1 MTSPVPAPAA
11 AAPGVHGGGARPAG
25 DPAGEHVGGERR
37 VAERAVGHAHV
48 GDVGHVRPVRRLRPE
63 PAFHE
68 VGPAARAPRR
78 SGGDGRPA
86 AAHAADSR
94 FPHDVHHLAAADLG
108 RIPAPRQ
115 RPGVRLAV
123 PVHGHEEIGM
133 DLEDVA
139 GQRLVPGGHAADGP
153 GSEHAAA
160 ARRDEPAVQR
170 SGQHPADRPDP
181 ETVLEFVDVSDH
193 QRRAGS
199 SRAAKKADAVVNI
212 SFARLNH
219 ATSARRPFDSAIA
232 SSADCLVSAAT
243 VASVLLRQRPNVSA
257 ATPRSL
263 ATCSIALVSDEYE
276 PRDSV
281 NSLTA
286 FALNSGVYLVPFA
299 MVPSSPIEL
308 GEMRNKNQFI
318 SGGNGINDESNK
330 MAPAPYIDV

>member
-1 MTSPVPAPAA
+1 MD
-11 AAPGVHGGGARPAG
+11 GH
-25 DPAGEHVGGERR
+25 DPKCANL
-37 VAERAVGHAHV
+37 RAL
-48 GDVGHVRPVRRLRPE
+48 P
-63 PAFHE
+63 
-68 VGPAARAPRR
+68 
-78 SGGDGRPA
+78 
-86 AAHAADSR
+86 
-94 FPHDVHHLAAADLG
+94 
-108 RIPAPRQ
+108 
-115 RPGVRLAV
+115 
-123 PVHGHEEIGM
+123 
-133 DLEDVA
+133 
-139 GQRLVPGGHAADGP
+139 
-153 GSEHAAA
+153 
-160 ARRDEPAVQR
+160 QR

-193 QRRAGS
+193 QRRVGS

-212 SFARLNH
+212 SFARLNR
-219 ATSARRPFDSAIA
+219 ATSARKLLNSAIA

-243 VASVLLRQRPNVSA
+243 VASVLLRQRRSVSG

>member
-1 MTSPVPAPAA
+1 M
-11 AAPGVHGGGARPAG
+11 
-25 DPAGEHVGGERR
+25 
-37 VAERAVGHAHV
+37 AERAIGHAHV
-48 GDVGHVRPVRRLRPE
+48 GDVGHVQPVRRLRPE

-68 VGPAARAPRR
+68 VGPAARALRR

-170 SGQHPADRPDP
+170 SGRHPAGRPDP

-193 QRRAGS
+193 QRRVRS
-199 SRAAKKADAVVNI
+199 SRAAEKADAVVNI
-212 SFARLNH
+212 SFARLNR

-232 SSADCLVSAAT
+232 SSADCLVSG
-243 VASVLLRQRPNVSA
+243 
-257 ATPRSL
+257 ATPRFL
-263 ATCSIALVSDEYE
+263 ATCSIALVSAEYE
-276 PRDSV
+276 PRDSA

-318 SGGNGINDESNK
+318 SSYFYLNEVLSVK
-330 MAPAPYIDV
+330 A